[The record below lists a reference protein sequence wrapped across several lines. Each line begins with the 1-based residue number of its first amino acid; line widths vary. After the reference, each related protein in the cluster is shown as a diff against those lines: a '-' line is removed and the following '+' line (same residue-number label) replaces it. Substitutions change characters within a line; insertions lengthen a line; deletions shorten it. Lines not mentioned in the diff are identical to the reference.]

1 MPLKKSVSPELI
13 GQPSPYHP
21 AVTIY
26 DPTDPT
32 DSPRRSKRLKILS
45 IKPEPSS
52 TRSIN
57 VLDDFSG
64 ITDSNSNRKSTAN
77 RIQDTNLGLF
87 PSPERSQSSTGTS
100 SDVFKHPKPRKGRGL
115 ESPRKRKPIPQS
127 LETPHPPP
135 PRWREVYDKIKEMR
149 SRTVAPVDTMGCGRA
164 QLGEKIPKN
173 QRFATL
179 ISLMLSSQTKDE
191 VTSAA
196 VDKLREAVGGSLS
209 VDAILGA
216 DEDTVSQAI
225 CKVGFWRRKTQYIKK
240 TAQRLYDDFDSDIP
254 KTVDELCSLPGVGPK
269 MAFLALHVGWKLNA
283 GIGVDVHV
291 HRITNRLG
299 WHDPPTKT
307 PEETRL
313 NLQSWIPT
321 ELRPTLTGMFVG
333 FGQTI
338 CLPIGPRCDTCELSG
353 GLCPSARKDVRG
365 SSKKTVISQTS
376 HSGPKVEI
384 ALDSEEKQRETTLT
398 ETIPWEKSVVD
409 ALMMKI

>member
-164 QLGEKIPKN
+164 QLGEKIPKVSLILHSTGTWETESCVDEETYNIEPTFRNPDLSHAILAN
-173 QRFATL
+173 QRRSHFC
-179 ISLMLSSQTKDE
+179 SS
-191 VTSAA
+191 
-196 VDKLREAVGGSLS
+196 R
-209 VDAILGA
+209 
-216 DEDTVSQAI
+216 
-225 CKVGFWRRKTQYIKK
+225 
-240 TAQRLYDDFDSDIP
+240 
-254 KTVDELCSLPGVGPK
+254 
-269 MAFLALHVGWKLNA
+269 
-283 GIGVDVHV
+283 
-291 HRITNRLG
+291 
-299 WHDPPTKT
+299 
-307 PEETRL
+307 
-313 NLQSWIPT
+313 
-321 ELRPTLTGMFVG
+321 
-333 FGQTI
+333 
-338 CLPIGPRCDTCELSG
+338 
-353 GLCPSARKDVRG
+353 
-365 SSKKTVISQTS
+365 
-376 HSGPKVEI
+376 
-384 ALDSEEKQRETTLT
+384 
-398 ETIPWEKSVVD
+398 
-409 ALMMKI
+409 